1 MYKIALFATAC
12 TLAAVAAFDPITVVA
27 GTTSYVL
34 TGTQVA
40 VAVASLGALAL
51 AAEGLLLAE
60 LSRGRGRRAAEE
72 PIMKLDP
79 LFDSIAAVDVAD
91 CGKLL
96 VCHVSAQPQESLS
109 VDESRIAR
117 FFQQYKGKVDPLHAQ
132 AQSLSGS
139 RPNIILVMTD
149 DQGFGDFGFKGNPVL
164 RTPHLDE
171 MARAG
176 VRLDRFYSASPVCS
190 PTRASVLTGRH
201 PERMGIRGAEGSA
214 LEALDDF
221 PRAPCCSGHG
231 KG

>member
-117 FFQQYKGKVDPLHAQ
+117 FFQQYKGKVRYHYIPILSLHSRYVKVVAFWTLVVLDPL
-132 AQSLSGS
+132 
-139 RPNIILVMTD
+139 N
-149 DQGFGDFGFKGNPVL
+149 FGPFGF
-164 RTPHLDE
+164 
-171 MARAG
+171 
-176 VRLDRFYSASPVCS
+176 
-190 PTRASVLTGRH
+190 
-201 PERMGIRGAEGSA
+201 
-214 LEALDDF
+214 
-221 PRAPCCSGHG
+221 
-231 KG
+231 